1 MILTFRRAGYIS
13 GGVRAGKRLSSHW
26 WQGNAGAAAL
36 QREAISKSVYVFVSE
51 RGAQLSVARY
61 QRMVARAGV
70 AARFPFLRTIIRYWL
85 K

>member
-1 MILTFRRAGYIS
+1 M
-13 GGVRAGKRLSSHW
+13 
-26 WQGNAGAAAL
+26 
-36 QREAISKSVYVFVSE
+36 SKSVYVFVSE
-51 RGAQLSVARY
+51 RGELSVAGY

>member
-1 MILTFRRAGYIS
+1 MDVDRR
-13 GGVRAGKRLSSHW
+13 
-26 WQGNAGAAAL
+26 AAL
-36 QREAISKSVYVFVSE
+36 QRKSVYVFVSE